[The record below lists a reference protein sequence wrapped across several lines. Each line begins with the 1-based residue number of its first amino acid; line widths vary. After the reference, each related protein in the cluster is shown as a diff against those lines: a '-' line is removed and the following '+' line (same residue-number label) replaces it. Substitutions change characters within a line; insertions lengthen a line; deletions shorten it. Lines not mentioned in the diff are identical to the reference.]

1 MMSEGQYSSAG
12 FSALRRFAKRADQS
26 VDKCELCSL
35 ALGRDHSHLIE
46 LSQRRLICAC
56 DACALLFGGPSKK
69 YRRVPRRIQAFPNFQ
84 LSDAEWN
91 GLMVPINMVFF
102 FNNSVE
108 NRVIALY
115 PSPAG
120 ATESLLELES
130 WNDIVA
136 HNPALN
142 GMEPDVEALL
152 VNRLGYSRGYSA
164 PEYYQLPIDECYKL
178 VGLIRAHWSGLS
190 GGSEVWQQIGEF
202 FRSIRERAVVVEAAP
217 VGSATANGIGAEPPV
232 EQAWPTADA
241 VPAEEEWRA

>member
-1 MMSEGQYSSAG
+1 MSEGQYSSAG
-12 FSALRRFAKRADQS
+12 FSALRQFAKRADKS
-26 VDKCELCSL
+26 VDRCELCSL
-35 ALGRDHSHLIE
+35 GLRPEHSHLIE
-46 LSQRRLICAC
+46 LSERRLICAC
-56 DACALLFGGPSKK
+56 DACALLFSGSSKK

-102 FNNSVE
+102 FHNSVE
-108 NRVIALY
+108 NRVVAMY

-136 HNPALN
+136 HNPALDQ
-142 GMEPDVEALL
+142 MEPDVEALL

-202 FRSIRERAVVVEAAP
+202 FRSLQKRAVVARAAA
-217 VGSATANGIGAEPPV
+217 VNGIGAEPPV
-232 EQAWPTADA
+232 EPAWPTEDA
-241 VPAEEEWRA
+241 IPTEEESRA